1 MMRRFTFVLVLF
13 FVIVVFPI
21 SANTGW
27 ESYTNLYMYTI
38 PGPSFYAD
46 LSNSAHV
53 FDGSHGG
60 NYSENP
66 SNNAYSNIDNVV
78 TTILNGINEDRLK
91 ISKHN
96 RIYLMVVIRNIL
108 MELFDNVY
116 KHAYT
121 LPEEKNIAP
130 II

>member
-1 MMRRFTFVLVLF
+1 M
-13 FVIVVFPI
+13 
-21 SANTGW
+21 
-27 ESYTNLYMYTI
+27 
-38 PGPSFYAD
+38 
-46 LSNSAHV
+46 
-53 FDGSHGG
+53 
-60 NYSENP
+60 
-66 SNNAYSNIDNVV
+66 V

-121 LPEEKNIAP
+121 LPEEKKYCAYYIRIRRSNRETCEIGQENNRYKNKETVKPYEVYLQNAVE
-130 II
+130 IYFQDLGQGMIN

>member
-1 MMRRFTFVLVLF
+1 MNIIDPSLEANIELEKKDLTEHFNFEK
-13 FVIVVFPI
+13 IVEVNI
-21 SANTGW
+21 
-27 ESYTNLYMYTI
+27 L
-38 PGPSFYAD
+38 D
-46 LSNSAHV
+46 L
-53 FDGSHGG
+53 
-60 NYSENP
+60 
-66 SNNAYSNIDNVV
+66 NAYSNIDNVV